1 MATSNIHLRNI
12 FGDLDL
18 FNSVATTVMEAS
30 HKFLI
35 DGDCYWWSITFAIAS
50 IMAFFFFIQNEL
62 DNVEFK
68 PQKNLID
75 TTLFLSGCQSPFY
88 LIFLLF

>member
-1 MATSNIHLRNI
+1 MPGNTSMKSPLGSGFMATSNIHLRNI
-12 FGDLDL
+12 FSDLDL

-50 IMAFFFFIQNEL
+50 IMAFFSL
-62 DNVEFK
+62 FK
-68 PQKNLID
+68 MSSIM
-75 TTLFLSGCQSPFY
+75 
-88 LIFLLF
+88 